1 METVDAAHM
10 RAMNCSILL
19 KLIWKHHRISRADIS
34 RITSMSRSTVSA
46 IVTELLDRGLVK
58 ELGIGPSNGGRRPMM
73 LAFQED
79 AFSILGI
86 QVSTHSISLATL
98 NLNGVVRRWVTQPCE
113 VFKDPAEALD
123 LVQKMIEENAAL
135 AFSEEMPLIGIAL
148 AHPTGT
154 DVDFQSWESTLRERL
169 TIPVYRDSDAHFGA
183 LAELWWNQSIQP
195 RHVGYFQ
202 LSETLGFG
210 FLIRDEQKT
219 YGVSGQLGQLLC
231 KSEGNIKSLV
241 EHLGETS
248 ALPRKLSELLEAAAS
263 GDAAAESWVSK
274 TAECLAL
281 TLYNAQALLQLDRVV
296 IGGLWRSQTQ
306 RLKAMV
312 EGLEDKYGR
321 TSAMPVSE
329 WLVPSFRGEQQV
341 ALGGG
346 TQVLQRVLDDLSLF
360 PARPSM
366 SVVRDAS
373 PEGADFTSDPRIPS
387 ME

>member
-46 IVTELLDRGLVK
+46 IVTELLERGLVT

-86 QVSTHSISLATL
+86 QVSAHSIAFATL

-113 VFKDPAEALD
+113 VFENPDEALA
-123 LVQKMIEENAAL
+123 LVQKMIDENAAL
-135 AFSEEMPLIGIAL
+135 AFSENMPLIGLAL
-148 AHPTGT
+148 AHPSSSE
-154 DVDFQSWESTLRERL
+154 VDFQSWESTLRERFM
-169 TIPVYRDSDAHFGA
+169 IPVHMGSDAHFGA
-183 LAELWWNQSIQP
+183 LAELWWNQDAQP
-195 RHVGYFQ
+195 QHVGYFQ

-210 FLIRDEQKT
+210 FLIRDEQKS
-219 YGVSGQLGQLLC
+219 YGVSGQLGQLL
-231 KSEGNIKSLV
+231 IKTEDKIQSLF
-241 EHLGETS
+241 ERIGETS
-248 ALPRKLSELLEAAAS
+248 SLPRKLSAMLEAAAA
-263 GDAAAESWVSK
+263 GDVSADAWVSAAAEP
-274 TAECLAL
+274 LAL
-281 TLYNAQALLQLDRVV
+281 TLYNAQALLQLDRIV

-312 EGLEDKYGR
+312 EGLEDKYGK
-321 TSAMPVSE
+321 ACGLAVSE
-329 WLVPSFRGEQQV
+329 WLVPSFRGDQQV

-346 TQVLQRVLDDLSLF
+346 TQVLERVLEDLSLF
-360 PARPSM
+360 PAKTNASI
-366 SVVRDAS
+366 VRKEGFDAL
-373 PEGADFTSDPRIPS
+373 IPS

>member
-34 RITSMSRSTVSA
+34 RMTSMSRSTVSA
-46 IVTELLDRGLVK
+46 IVTELLDRGLVT

-79 AFSILGI
+79 AYSILGI
-86 QVSTHSISLATL
+86 QVTAHSIAAATL

-113 VFKDPAEALD
+113 VYENPDEALA
-123 LVQKMIEENAAL
+123 LVQKIIEENAAMT
-135 AFSEEMPLIGIAL
+135 FSEDMPLIGLAL
-148 AHPTGT
+148 AHPSGS
-154 DVDFQSWESTLRERL
+154 DIDFQSWESTLRERL
-169 TIPVYRDSDAHFGA
+169 TIPVHMGSDAHFGA
-183 LAELWWNQSIQP
+183 LAELWWNQSSASQ
-195 RHVGYFQ
+195 HVGYFQ

-210 FLIRDEQKT
+210 LLIRDAQKS
-219 YGVSGQLGQLLC
+219 YGVSGQLGQLLIR
-231 KSEGNIKSLV
+231 SEDRIQSLF
-241 EHLGETS
+241 ESIGETPS
-248 ALPRKLSELLEAAAS
+248 LPRQLNAILEAASSGNAS
-263 GDAAAESWVSK
+263 AEAWVAAAAEP
-274 TAECLAL
+274 LAL

-312 EGLEDKYGR
+312 QGLEDKYGR
-321 TSAMPVSE
+321 TCTVAVSD

-346 TQVLQRVLDDLSLF
+346 TQVLERVLEDLSLF
-360 PARPSM
+360 PAKTNASI
-366 SVVRDAS
+366 VRKDS
-373 PEGADFTSDPRIPS
+373 REGMIPS
-387 ME
+387 ID